1 MTHHGT
7 SVNRGLAR
15 APPKRGTTLLEGAF
29 ARRCVREI
37 LALERSTKERW
48 RALPGNDGPPLLG
61 HAVAFFGDPLRFAR
75 ERHARFGAVSR
86 LSFFGKAG
94 ALLIGPDANQL
105 VTKDDARIFSSVLA
119 YEPFMKDFFPGT
131 LGVKDFDDHARHRRI
146 LQSAFHRKSL
156 VSYLETL
163 NPLAAEQVGSLPAAR
178 VIRFF
183 PRIKDLLLEQAAR
196 LFMGQSL
203 DERSRALGKEFIAL
217 VAGSASTFR
226 VNLPGTA
233 FRRGL
238 VAKDRLWSF
247 LTEQLPARR
256 ATLTADLFSHVAHA
270 ESEDGER
277 LTDDEV
283 VGHMLGLMSA
293 AHDTNASTMTSMVYA
308 LARHPEIQERMRA
321 ECMAYGD
328 SAPDF
333 DGLKTLAFSANVF
346 REALRLWGPSHTLP
360 RVSLE
365 RFTFAGQEIPEQT
378 MVFVSP
384 SCTHR
389 LESHWKAPDTF
400 DPDRFAA
407 PREEHKAHRY
417 LFMPFG
423 GGAHGCLGII
433 LAEMQA
439 KVFFWHLLRR
449 YRITLEKPG
458 SDYDLAY
465 APMPMPKD
473 GLRVVLTPLAASA
486 V

>member
-1 MTHHGT
+1 
-7 SVNRGLAR
+7 
-15 APPKRGTTLLEGAF
+15 LEP
-29 ARRCVREI
+29 
-37 LALERSTKERW
+37 STKERW

-75 ERHARFGAVSR
+75 ERQARFGAVSR

-94 ALLIGPDANQL
+94 ALLIGPEANQF

-163 NPLAAEQVGSLPAAR
+163 NPLAAEQVASLPTGR

-183 PRIKDLLLEQAAR
+183 PRVKDLLLEQAAR

-217 VAGSASTFR
+217 VTGSASTFR
-226 VNLPGTA
+226 VNLPGTS

-238 VAKDRLWSF
+238 VAKERLWSF
-247 LTEQLPARR
+247 LGEQLPGRR

-270 ESEDGER
+270 ESEEGER

-293 AHDTNASTMTSMVYA
+293 AHDTNASAMTSMVYA

-321 ECMAYGD
+321 ECLAYGD
-328 SAPDF
+328 TAPDF
-333 DGLKTLAFSANVF
+333 DGLKNLTYTANVF
-346 REALRLWGPSHTLP
+346 RETLRLWGPSHSLP
-360 RVSLE
+360 RVALKS
-365 RFTFAGQEIPEQT
+365 FSFAGHEIPEQT

-389 LESHWKAPDTF
+389 LEAHWKDPDTF

-407 PREEHKAHRY
+407 PREEQKAHRY

-439 KVFFWHLLRR
+439 KVFFWHFLRR
-449 YRITLEKPG
+449 YRIALEKPG
-458 SDYDLAY
+458 RDYALAY
-465 APMPMPKD
+465 TPMPMPKD
-473 GLRVVLTPLAASA
+473 GLRVVLTPLAASTS
-486 V
+486 